1 MRLRRFSRWP
11 VKFSSRSYKFPWLL
25 SLNYFAVPDV
35 SRFVS
40 KISSIIHVLLKRP
53 EEGDAYVHKCGGAS
67 DNRC

>member
-1 MRLRRFSRWP
+1 MAIIAELFRWIE
-11 VKFSSRSYKFPWLL
+11 
-25 SLNYFAVPDV
+25 
-35 SRFVS
+35 RFVFRNS